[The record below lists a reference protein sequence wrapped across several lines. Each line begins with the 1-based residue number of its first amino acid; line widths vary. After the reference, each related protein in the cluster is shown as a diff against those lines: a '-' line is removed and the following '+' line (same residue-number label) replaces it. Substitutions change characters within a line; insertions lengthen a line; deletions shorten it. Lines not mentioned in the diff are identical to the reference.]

1 MTLASELH
9 RELEELGR
17 AGLRRVLR
25 RWDRVEGVRVE
36 SATDGALLNFSS
48 NDYLGLAAHPLV
60 VRAASEATANFG
72 AGATA
77 SRLICGSMAP
87 HHELEAALAGLKGA
101 ESALAFSSGYATAMG
116 VIPALVGRGDFVVI
130 DRLAHASLVD
140 GARLSG
146 ATLRVF
152 RHNDVGDLERILRW
166 VSARRQRRDSGENG
180 RIARVLVVTESV
192 FSMDGD
198 TAPIAELVALK
209 ERHDAWLMVDEA
221 HATGVLG
228 PNRSGW
234 IEAQG
239 MTGRVDIPMGTLGKA
254 LGSAGGF
261 VVGSAV
267 LRDFLVHRG
276 RSFVFSTAPPPGV
289 AAAATAAIAV
299 VRSPEGADRVG
310 VLWKRIREAQEG
322 LCAMGWRLP
331 EPQSPILP
339 LVVGSEAVAVELSD
353 ALRSAGILVPAI
365 RFPTV
370 PRDKARLR
378 ITLTAG
384 HRREDVER
392 FLAVLGAAAQRLGIR
407 PG

>member
-1 MTLASELH
+1 MTLVAELN
-9 RELEELGR
+9 RELEEVGR

-25 RWDRVEGVRVE
+25 RLDRVNGVRVE
-36 SATDGALLNFSS
+36 SSVDGPLLNFSS
-48 NDYLGLAAHPLV
+48 NDYLGLATHPAV
-60 VRAASEATANFG
+60 VRAAAMATEAFG

-87 HHELEAALAGLKGA
+87 HHELEAALANLKGA
-101 ESALAFSSGYATAMG
+101 ESALAFSSGFATAVG

-152 RHNDVGDLERILRW
+152 RHNDVEDLERILCW
-166 VSARRQRRDSGENG
+166 VSSRRKPSEQDDVRRKG
-180 RIARVLVVTESV
+180 RVLVVTESV

-198 TAPIAELVALK
+198 TAPIAELVASK
-209 ERHDAWLMVDEA
+209 DRHDAWLMVDEA

-228 PNRSGW
+228 PGRGGW
-234 IEAQG
+234 IEALG
-239 MTGRVDIPMGTLGKA
+239 MTGRVEIPMGTLGKA

-261 VVGSAV
+261 VVGPAV
-267 LRDFLVHRG
+267 LRDFLIHRG

-289 AAAATAAIAV
+289 AAAATAAIGV
-299 VRSPEGADRVG
+299 VRSQEGAMLVDA
-310 VLWKRIREAQEG
+310 LWRRIREAHEG
-322 LCAMGWRLP
+322 LCALGWRLP
-331 EPQSPILP
+331 EPRSPILP
-339 LVVGSEAVAVELSD
+339 LVVGAESTSTALSD
-353 ALRSAGILVPAI
+353 ALRAAGILVPAI

-392 FLAVLGAAAQRLGIR
+392 LLAVLAEATRRLGLSAV
-407 PG
+407 